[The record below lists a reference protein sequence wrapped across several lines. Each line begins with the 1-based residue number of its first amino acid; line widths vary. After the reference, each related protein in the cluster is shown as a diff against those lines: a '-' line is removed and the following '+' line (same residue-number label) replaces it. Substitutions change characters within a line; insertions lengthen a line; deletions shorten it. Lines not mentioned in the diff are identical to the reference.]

1 MDASRQMLTF
11 GLQSEIFAI
20 EADIVREILDLVPV
34 TAVPNAPA
42 FVGGLINVRGKV
54 VPLADLRLKLGMTPT
69 PPTIDT
75 RIVVIEVTLAGE
87 PTAIGVLA
95 DKVYEVTDIPPAA
108 VEKTPAIG
116 MPWRQDFIRFV
127 GKRGGDFVIALD
139 IETVFGES
147 IPPLGGH

>member
-1 MDASRQMLTF
+1 MDASQQMLTF
-11 GLQSEIFAI
+11 GLQSEIFAV

-54 VPLADLRLKLGMTPT
+54 VPLADLRLKFGMTPT

-75 RIVVIEVTLAGE
+75 RIVVIEVMLAGE
-87 PTAIGVLA
+87 PTAVGVLA
-95 DKVYEVTDIPPAA
+95 DKVYEVTDIPPASI
-108 VEKTPAIG
+108 EKTPSIG
-116 MPWRQDFIRFV
+116 MPWRQDFIRFI

-139 IETVFGES
+139 IENVFSEGM
-147 IPPLGGH
+147 PPSSGH